1 MLHTHTNKNL
11 YAELPLKNM
20 LLIHSSEIRGLC
32 SMKCSNEY
40 EKTHAV
46 FYPITLH
53 ATLLFPL

>member
-1 MLHTHTNKNL
+1 
-11 YAELPLKNM
+11 M

-53 ATLLFPL
+53 ATLLYFLYEFLVLWLRVGHS